1 MTLSKSGRKPESAI
15 AFQQL
20 VKSLQRFGE
29 VDELTE
35 NLFLVDGREMLLAAF
50 SSQTY
55 FEAKGYY
62 WFSLAKTKYERLRN
76 QQKDHAWVVLLCG
89 ETSQF
94 FIPLQ
99 EVEVLVAKM
108 PPNRQD
114 GRWDLYIR
122 FENERAYFGVT
133 RLKNHVD
140 ATSQRDRFA
149 QIWRNPGVAEAYA
162 DEAVLI
168 PDALP
173 PAGREMVQVLRAIRD
188 TNQSRYVKQLY
199 DFLCQVCDWT
209 AFSPNL
215 KNSWYCEAHH
225 LQPLAKRYGGPDHVS
240 NILAL
245 CPNHHCMMDLGIMAI
260 DPSSLEILSLTPN
273 ESARRER
280 LLVQKQHGLNPV
292 FLQFHLSHI
301 YIQGDATEDTVSEG
315 VPGL

>member
-140 ATSQRDRFA
+140 ATSQKDRFA

-199 DFLCQVCDWT
+199 DFRCQVCDWT

-225 LQPLAKRYGGPDHVS
+225 LQPLAKRYGGPDHAS

-245 CPNHHCMMDLGIMAI
+245 CPE
-260 DPSSLEILSLTPN
+260 PSLHDGPWDHGN
-273 ESARRER
+273 RP
-280 LLVQKQHGLNPV
+280 LVTRNPV
-292 FLQFHLSHI
+292 P
-301 YIQGDATEDTVSEG
+301 DAQ
-315 VPGL
+315 

>member
-199 DFLCQVCDWT
+199 DFRCQVCDWT

>member
-140 ATSQRDRFA
+140 ATSQKDRFA

-199 DFLCQVCDWT
+199 DFRCQVCDWT

>member
-140 ATSQRDRFA
+140 ATSQKDRFA

-199 DFLCQVCDWT
+199 DFRCQVCDWT

-215 KNSWYCEAHH
+215 KNLWYCEAHH

>member
-1 MTLSKSGRKPESAI
+1 MMPSKSGRKPESAI

-199 DFLCQVCDWT
+199 DFRCQVCDWT

-215 KNSWYCEAHH
+215 KNLWYCEAHH